1 MKSMI
6 RFLTVLAVL
15 AAANLPAT
23 AAHDSAASV
32 VPDDYRALVGPDTKF
47 AVFVKDPAKMIN
59 VVNGMVDKADRV
71 PATIGEFFQ
80 GVVTSEAKAPVD
92 QPILVWG
99 SQMPSLFMHGNIHIA
114 TRVPKDLV
122 GKVTVAKNDSVD
134 FVGDIMVLTVAAD
147 KNGWS
152 KPATGGSPVLDALP
166 DAGLAISL
174 DGKQVAMQ
182 LGEMDAMPSAMFM
195 EWANERLKSFSEG
208 AKRYADPALTAALQ
222 GVGKDVSTLMNQVS
236 TPLKSAD
243 MLGLAID
250 LDSTT
255 LSARVLVHLGEQL
268 TFEGTFNPYLTSQL
282 PEGMPMYLAMGS
294 DALRWITQLEFDMIE
309 GFTLT
314 KADQVKSFA
323 ALSKSWQQM
332 VAQQRGAAAAMTLDT
347 KYQWINFD
355 VKDTDEY
362 VKLSDQV
369 MSQVGTLDI
378 GVDVSKRSARSWK
391 MVVDGKEVASLI
403 GGGPLE
409 QERAAK
415 KYGGTFGVSYVVVGD
430 LVMAKQFPLDKPDF
444 PKPDRGLKLASHL
457 NGHGSGHL
465 IASMAMDVG
474 TMIEH
479 MEGGFGGDPAGAPE
493 LPMSPVL
500 SSPEPDRLELAFSI
514 PSTATFKY
522 IKAVQADAA
531 ARLAKAEKEKTEKE
545 KAAKDNGSTPAK
557 APTGGAG
564 Y

>member
-1 MKSMI
+1 MKSMT
-6 RFLTVLAVL
+6 RFLTVLVVF
-15 AAANLPAT
+15 AAANLPAI
-23 AAHDSAASV
+23 ASRDAGASV
-32 VPDDYRALVGPDTKF
+32 VPEEYAALVGADTKF
-47 AVFVKDPAKMIN
+47 AVYLKEPAKMIGL
-59 VVNGMVDKADRV
+59 VNGMIPEGSKV
-71 PATIGEFFQ
+71 PTTIEEFFE
-80 GVVTSEAKAPVD
+80 GVVTSDTKTPVD

-99 SQMPSLFMHGNIHIA
+99 SQMPSLFMHGNVHIA
-114 TRVPKDLV
+114 TRVPKDVV
-122 GKVTVAKNDSVD
+122 GKITVAKDDSVD
-134 FVGDIMVLTVAAD
+134 FVGDIMVLTIAAD

-152 KPATGGSPVLDALP
+152 KPAKAGSPVLDAMP
-166 DAGLAISL
+166 DAGLAISIE
-174 DGKQVAMQ
+174 GKQVGTQ
-182 LGEMDAMPSAMFM
+182 LGDMDMMPSGMFM
-195 EWANERLKSFSEG
+195 EWVNARLGSFSQG

-222 GVGKDVSTLMNQVS
+222 GVGKDVSTLVNQLS
-236 TPLKSAD
+236 SPLKSTE

-255 LSARVLVHLGEQL
+255 LSVKASVHLGKEL
-268 TFEGTFNPYLTSQL
+268 EFGGTFNPYLTSQL
-282 PEGMPMYLAMGS
+282 PEGMPMYLALGS

-314 KADQVKSFA
+314 KTEQVKKFA
-323 ALSKSWQQM
+323 ALGKTWQQM

-403 GGGPLE
+403 GGGPME

-444 PKPDRGLKLASHL
+444 PKPDRGLQLASHL
-457 NGHGSGHL
+457 TGHGGGHL
-465 IASMAMDVG
+465 IASMAMDMG
-474 TMIEH
+474 SMIEH
-479 MEGGFGGDPAGAPE
+479 MAGRGGGTPPAAPE
-493 LPMSPVL
+493 LAMSLVL
-500 SSPEPDRLELAFSI
+500 SSPSSDRLELAFSM
-514 PSTATFKY
+514 PSTATAKY
-522 IKAVQADAA
+522 AKAVHAQREAQIAKEMDA
-531 ARLAKAEKEKTEKE
+531 KE
-545 KAAKDNGSTPAK
+545 KASKPAK
-557 APTGGAG
+557 APTEGSTPSGGAG